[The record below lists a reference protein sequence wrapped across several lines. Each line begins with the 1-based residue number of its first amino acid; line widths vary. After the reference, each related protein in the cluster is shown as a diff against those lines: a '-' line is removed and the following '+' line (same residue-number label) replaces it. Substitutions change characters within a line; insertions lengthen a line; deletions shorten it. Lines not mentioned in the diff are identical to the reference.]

1 VLGTHH
7 SVQMVREDVSE
18 AGAHDHH
25 VVLVEVGRGGLALAA
40 ETQRVGIPG
49 EELPSCYLTHREHQ
63 SINIIAPSSIF
74 NKSTQTD
81 DSKAIAKRIKCG
93 IG

>member
-1 VLGTHH
+1 
-7 SVQMVREDVSE
+7 MVREHVSE

-63 SINIIAPSSIF
+63 SINIIAHLQSSI
-74 NKSTQTD
+74 NQHKTTIE
-81 DSKAIAKRIKCG
+81 KPELRG
-93 IG
+93 LNLE